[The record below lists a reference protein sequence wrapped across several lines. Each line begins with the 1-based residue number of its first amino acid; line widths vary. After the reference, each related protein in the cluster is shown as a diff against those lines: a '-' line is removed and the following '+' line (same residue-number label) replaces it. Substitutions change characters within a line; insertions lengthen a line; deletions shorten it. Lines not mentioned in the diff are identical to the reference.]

1 MVQRWSDLEEEV
13 SVANSTME
21 RIVQN
26 RERTPEKF
34 LRSNS
39 MQKEF
44 LQAMVDTCLS
54 VMRKNTVTG
63 SFLILANDQVGG
75 DDTVCQGIYFRDSDP
90 EGTPR
95 IIPISSLKEEA
106 AVFPHE
112 KGIPFDTLWTTD
124 FHFGESGPEA
134 WIISLQALR
143 SGKALSGYEIHESGL
158 LE

>member
-75 DDTVCQGIYFRDSDP
+75 GRYCLPGNLFPRFGSGGDT
-90 EGTPR
+90 
-95 IIPISSLKEEA
+95 
-106 AVFPHE
+106 
-112 KGIPFDTLWTTD
+112 
-124 FHFGESGPEA
+124 
-134 WIISLQALR
+134 
-143 SGKALSGYEIHESGL
+143 SGL
-158 LE
+158 FRYPP